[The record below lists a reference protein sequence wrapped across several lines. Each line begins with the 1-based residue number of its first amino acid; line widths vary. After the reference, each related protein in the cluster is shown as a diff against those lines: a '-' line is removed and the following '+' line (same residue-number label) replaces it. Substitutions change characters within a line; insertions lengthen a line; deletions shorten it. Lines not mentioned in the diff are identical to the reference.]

1 MGTDQKCGCRS
12 SFGSFFLC
20 NFHKHMIYSDIIK
33 IDTDDNYKKYV
44 SKKNEELKK
53 LWGKQ
58 EW

>member
-1 MGTDQKCGCRS
+1 
-12 SFGSFFLC
+12 
-20 NFHKHMIYSDIIK
+20 MIYSDIIK

-58 EW
+58 E